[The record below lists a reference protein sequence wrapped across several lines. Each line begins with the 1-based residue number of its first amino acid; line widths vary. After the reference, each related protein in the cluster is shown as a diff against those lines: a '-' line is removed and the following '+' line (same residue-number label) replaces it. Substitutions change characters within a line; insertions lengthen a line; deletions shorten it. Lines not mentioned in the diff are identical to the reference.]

1 MTGPRVGRAVAA
13 AAIGNAFEWYDF
25 TVFVLF
31 APYIAHAFFPGGS
44 ETVAL
49 VKTFLAFGVGFVAR
63 PLGAVLIGYYGDR
76 AGRKAALTLTF
87 GLMAVGT
94 LVIALSPTALTIGMA
109 APILVLAGRLLQGL
123 SAGGEIGG
131 ATAFLVEHAPVGRR
145 ARFAAW
151 LQASMAISNIL
162 GAIVAI
168 AVREVIPEPGLS
180 EWGWRV
186 PFLFGLLIVPIGIW
200 LRTTLDETP
209 DFMAQAAAE
218 HREPIFPTL
227 RLQGGM
233 IARGFGLSILWGV
246 CIYSLVIF
254 MPVHAQ
260 KALGF
265 SANEAFTASVA
276 GNLVLIGMCFLS
288 GHLADRIGRLR
299 LLAGAALALLVLP
312 PLLMALLAIEH
323 SLGMLVVV
331 QIGFCALAGLYAG
344 AMPATL
350 AELFPIR
357 VRSTATSIAY
367 NAAFTIFA
375 GFAPVIITWLATG
388 GIGAQA
394 PTVYVAVAAVVALL
408 VVLTFPKSA

>member
-1 MTGPRVGRAVAA
+1 VTNHRVGRAVAA

-31 APYIAHAFFPGGS
+31 APYIAQAFFPGGS
-44 ETVAL
+44 ETAAL
-49 VKTFLAFGVGFVAR
+49 VKTFLTFGVGFVAR
-63 PLGAVLIGYYGDR
+63 PVGGVLIGYFGDR

-87 GLMAVGT
+87 ALMAVGT
-94 LVIALSPTALTIGMA
+94 LVIGLSPTATMIGEA

-131 ATAFLVEHAPVGRR
+131 AAAFLVEHAPIGRR
-145 ARFAAW
+145 GRFAAW

-162 GAIVAI
+162 GAVVAI
-168 AVREVIPEPGLS
+168 AVHEAIPEPALTQ
-180 EWGWRV
+180 WGWRV
-186 PFLFGLLIVPIGIW
+186 PFIFGLLIVPVGIW
-200 LRTTLDETP
+200 LRTTLEETP
-209 DFMAQAAAE
+209 EFLAQSAAE
-218 HREPIFPTL
+218 HREPVFSAL
-227 RLQGGM
+227 RSQGAM
-233 IARGFGLSILWGV
+233 ILRGFGLSILWGV
-246 CIYSLVIF
+246 SIYALVIF

-265 SANEAFTASVA
+265 SAEEAFTASVA

-288 GHLADRIGRLR
+288 GHLADRIGRLK
-299 LLAGAALALLVLP
+299 LLAAAALTLLALP
-312 PLLMALLAIEH
+312 PLFMALLMAKH
-323 SLGMLVVV
+323 SLAVLIVV

-350 AELFPIR
+350 TELFPIR
-357 VRSTATSIAY
+357 VRSTGTSIAY

-375 GFAPVIITWLATG
+375 GFAPVIVTWLATG

-394 PTVYVAVAAVVALL
+394 PTVYVAAAAIVALIAIRSFRK
-408 VVLTFPKSA
+408 TA